1 MTTQAGLTVIL
12 TSLSPVHGVLVRLG
26 HRLSAGD
33 PVQRGDVRRGEP
45 RAPSGILRREYE
57 PLIRKDRE
65 HRWMLRTW
73 IFIYVFVGVQMAWV
87 LRPFVGD
94 P

>member
-1 MTTQAGLTVIL
+1 MFAVASFGAQWM
-12 TSLSPVHGVLVRLG
+12 
-26 HRLSAGD
+26 
-33 PVQRGDVRRGEP
+33 
-45 RAPSGILRREYE
+45 LRREYD
-57 PLIRKDRE
+57 PLIRRDPK

-94 P
+94 PRAPVQFFREEAWGNAYVELVRIIRAALAP